1 MTNEDL
7 TTIDGVGPA
16 IADELEAAGY
26 ETVADVE
33 NASVDDLA
41 DVRLLGESSARDILN
56 DEESGSSRGRPSE
69 LEKYEEDILT
79 VARQGATKA
88 GCARIAGVSTS
99 TLYRWL
105 NEYPEFSEA
114 FKRAR
119 AQGELQHLQS
129 VNDSGSRFL
138 LERSFGYTKK
148 EEVEL
153 TDGDASELSKEE
165 KEQLE
170 AIGARDPQ

>member
-1 MTNEDL
+1 MSEEAEEICGAD
-7 TTIDGVGPA
+7 TTGDQPCQNPA
-16 IADELEAAGY
+16 GDNGRCWIPSHQPDDAD
-26 ETVADVE
+26 DVE
-33 NASVDDLA
+33 
-41 DVRLLGESSARDILN
+41 
-56 DEESGSSRGRPSE
+56 EENPHGRPSK
-69 LEKYEEDILT
+69 LEEYRDDILT
-79 VARQGATKA
+79 VARQGATKE
-88 GCARIAGVSTS
+88 GCARIAGVATS

-105 NEYPEFSEA
+105 NEYPDFSEA

-119 AQGELQHLQS
+119 AQGELKHLQS

-148 EEVEL
+148 EEVEV
-153 TDGDASELSKEE
+153 TEGDASSLTKEE